1 MNVDTFFISHRI
13 FCCFVYHGLWS
24 QGHRSREIFKSA
36 FISRFHWNH
45 PSLIL
50 VSLDSLDGFSE
61 TSKFFAVFLKPC
73 GGFRARIWPEMAKS
87 KVSENCHQLHVQFQ
101 KTFTSLCSFEKNYQF
116 HVQFQKKMSTLS
128 VVWVKPFVIL
138 QKKKNTI
145 TSCDFDSLQKKT
157 KSSCKILKL
166 CPFFFL
172 QLFLNFFIFSPN
184 YFSNLQFRVYFLC
197 IFFFLHFF

>member
-1 MNVDTFFISHRI
+1 M
-13 FCCFVYHGLWS
+13 
-24 QGHRSREIFKSA
+24 
-36 FISRFHWNH
+36 
-45 PSLIL
+45 
-50 VSLDSLDGFSE
+50 
-61 TSKFFAVFLKPC
+61 VFLELEFGRKWLK
-73 GGFRARIWPEMAKS
+73 AR
-87 KVSENCHQLHVQFQ
+87 FQ
-101 KTFTSLCSFEKNYQF
+101 KTVTNFMYSFKKLSPVYAVSKKITSFMSSFK
-116 HVQFQKKMSTLS
+116 KKMSTLS